1 MPGFY
6 FGYIKKVSFLCGGY
20 DMLELETSR
29 LYFRRYTL
37 EDYRFVY
44 ELVSDEQ
51 VMRYIGDGKPKDN
64 DYAINLINR
73 MMEQYQ
79 NFDDYGL
86 HLLIEK
92 ETNAYVGHAGIV
104 AQIIDDTFELEL
116 GYWIHPKFWGQGYGK
131 EAANALAI
139 YANEEMGLERYIS
152 AIQVGNV
159 ASKKIARSNDMTLEK
174 VIEMEGKQVQIFVKL
189 NEIDYTD
196 D

>member
-1 MPGFY
+1 
-6 FGYIKKVSFLCGGY
+6 
-20 DMLELETSR
+20 MLELETNR
-29 LYFRRYTL
+29 LHFRRYTL
-37 EDYRFVY
+37 EDYPFVH
-44 ELVSDEQ
+44 ELVSDER
-51 VMRYIGDGKPKDN
+51 VMRYIGDGKPKDAH
-64 DYAINLINR
+64 YAKNLIHR
-73 MMEQYQ
+73 MLEQYQ

-116 GYWIHPKFWGQGYGK
+116 GYWIHHDFWGHGYGK

-159 ASKKIARSNDMTLEK
+159 ASEKIAISNDMTLEK

-189 NEIDYTD
+189 NEVDFTYE
-196 D
+196 